1 MKLQTKVAKW
11 GNSLALHLTKE
22 MLEGAGLKQ
31 GDRVTITT
39 YENGSIVIRRA
50 LP

>member
-1 MKLQTKVAKW
+1 MKLRTKVAKW

-31 GDRVTITT
+31 GDRVTITL
-39 YENGSIVIRRA
+39 ENGSIVIRRA